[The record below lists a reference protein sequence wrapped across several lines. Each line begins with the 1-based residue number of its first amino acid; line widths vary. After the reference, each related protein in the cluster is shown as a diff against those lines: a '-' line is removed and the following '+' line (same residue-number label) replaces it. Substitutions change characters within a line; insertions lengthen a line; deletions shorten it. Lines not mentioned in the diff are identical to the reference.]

1 MDGIRISLS
10 LLFTSAGLACSMGAG
25 CSADDGGAPPPN
37 DPYASAPR
45 TSQYDAEP
53 AARRYDDGY
62 APATPTSADDK
73 TDDDKP
79 LVPKTARLEAEGRGD
94 LSYKAPKNGYAYVV
108 DHRDH
113 RLIYEGPLYEGEV
126 LLIAPYRNV
135 IEVDG
140 KRVKK
145 VKDLDNKHIHRIFFE
160 RDATRR
166 RDRDRYDR

>member
-25 CSADDGGAPPPN
+25 CSADDGGAPP
-37 DPYASAPR
+37 DAYASAPR
-45 TSQYDAEP
+45 TSQYEAGA
-53 AARRYDDGY
+53 AARPYDDGY
-62 APATPTSADDK
+62 ATAAPSGE
-73 TDDDKP
+73 DDDKP
-79 LVPKTARLEAEGRGD
+79 LVPKTARLAAEGRGD
-94 LSYKAPKNGYAYVV
+94 LSYKATRDGYVYIV

-113 RLIYEGPLYEGEV
+113 TLVFECPLDEGET
-126 LLIAPYRNV
+126 LTIAPYRNA

-160 RDATRR
+160 RESDSHRSHKER
-166 RDRDRYDR
+166 ERDRRER